1 MHAFADLFDA
11 LDQTSATRAKH
22 AALCVYFRQ
31 AADADVVWA
40 LHLLLGGKV
49 RGGAKGSTT
58 LAKSSELQRWIGA
71 HARLPDWL
79 VTLSYEQVGDLAETL
94 HLLAPIPSA
103 PAPVPPLSTLIECV
117 LQPLAGLAEADRQAV
132 ITQQWAS
139 QHGTAR
145 LLFNKLLTGN
155 LRIGVSRALVQ
166 SALSDVWQLPVDV
179 LAKRLMSFMPTLV
192 DLHALKAPLSE
203 LDKTQGT
210 YPFYLASAVELDAN
224 TSVPLEAQLLNQLGS
239 VHDWQLEWKWDGIR
253 AQMLCQ
259 RDIGTD
265 GAPQSA
271 TVQLL
276 SRGEEDLQGRFPE
289 LELALQTLPAC
300 VLDGEIVAWDAEH
313 QAPGTFQTLQTR
325 IQRKKPSA
333 KLLQQN
339 PVRFIGYDLL
349 RLGDRDLRAQPL
361 SERRAALQR
370 MLAHANHQHLMIS
383 DSLVVTDWQHA
394 QLLRMQARA
403 QRCEGLMLKRKSSIY
418 QQGRK
423 RGDWWKWKLDPL
435 SFDAVLL
442 YAQAGHGRRANL
454 YTDYTFGV
462 WHQNQL
468 LPIAKAYS
476 GLDQQEINQVDRWI
490 RAHTLEKFGPV
501 RKVSAELVFE
511 LGFEAIQV
519 SKRHRAGVALRFPRI
534 LRWRHDKKAADA
546 DQLSAVCALA
556 NLSEPITPRIDAP
569 ETADVAQQTS

>member
-1 MHAFADLFDA
+1 MRDFADLFDA
-11 LDQTSATRAKH
+11 LDQTSATRSKH
-22 AALCVYFRQ
+22 LALCAYFKQ
-31 AADADVVWA
+31 AHDADVLWA

-49 RGGAKGSTT
+49 RGGAKSAIT
-58 LAKSSELQRWIGA
+58 LAKSTELQRWIGA
-71 HARLPDWL
+71 HAQLPEWL

-94 HLLAPIPSA
+94 HLLAPIPKDPRPS
-103 PAPVPPLSTLIECV
+103 PPLSTLIEAV
-117 LQPLAGLAEADRQAV
+117 LLPLAGKGEVERQVA
-132 ITQQWAS
+132 ITEQWARLT
-139 QHGTAR
+139 GTAR

-166 SALSDVWQLPVDV
+166 TALSEVWQLPVDA
-179 LAKRLMSFMPTLV
+179 LAKRLMSFAPNLSA
-192 DLHALKAPLSE
+192 LRALKAPLSA

-210 YPFYLASAVELDAN
+210 YPFYLASALDVDPEPARFIQA
-224 TSVPLEAQLLNQLGS
+224 LHEQLGETC
-239 VHDWQLEWKWDGIR
+239 DWQLEWKWDGIR
-253 AQMLCQ
+253 AQLLCQ
-259 RDIGTD
+259 RD
-265 GAPQSA
+265 SA
-271 TVQLL
+271 TQAASVQLL

-289 LELALQTLPAC
+289 LEFALQQLPAC
-300 VLDGEIVAWDAEH
+300 VLDGEIVAWDELS

-333 KLLQQN
+333 KLLLEN
-339 PVRFIGYDLL
+339 PVRFIAYDVLRVGETDLRPSPLWQRRSTLQALLAQANQPQLLISEALEASDWEQAQAL
-349 RLGDRDLRAQPL
+349 RL
-361 SERRAALQR
+361 
-370 MLAHANHQHLMIS
+370 
-383 DSLVVTDWQHA
+383 
-394 QLLRMQARA
+394 QARA
-403 QRCEGLMLKRKSSIY
+403 KRCEGLMLKRKTSLY

-462 WHQNQL
+462 WHGEQL

-476 GLDQQEINQVDRWI
+476 GLDQQEINQLDRWI

-534 LRWRHDKKAADA
+534 LRWRQDKNAADA

-556 NLSEPITPRIDAP
+556 NLSSAVVLPSADLGSEID
-569 ETADVAQQTS
+569 DVA